1 MTGTE
6 HGQELCLLVVL
17 DVTGDGRRP
26 GDIAREVKHALET
39 GHPKYLERVVYV
51 DDIPAGTRILAPPE
65 TNGRA

>member
-1 MTGTE
+1 M
-6 HGQELCLLVVL
+6 L

-51 DDIPAGTRILAPPE
+51 DDMPEGTRILAPGE
-65 TNGRA
+65 RNGRA

>member
-39 GHPKYLERVVYV
+39 GHPKYLDRVVYV
-51 DDIPAGTRILAPPE
+51 DDMPAGTRILAPPE
-65 TNGRA
+65 TNGKA